1 MIDEREADLRAL
13 GATEEQIRKAGIKP
27 AGDEFI
33 IWDENWEIVE
43 MFLRMQT
50 QWRMSFAGPTGLDYA
65 ALDWLCRLY
74 SVKDPATL
82 LEGLQVMEVTALSCF
97 NKKKS

>member
-1 MIDEREADLRAL
+1 LRAL
-13 GATEEQIRKAGIKP
+13 GATEEQIRKACANATK
-27 AGDEFI
+27 DQFVV
-33 IWDENWEIVE
+33 WDENWETVE
-43 MFLRMQT
+43 MFLRLQT
-50 QWRMSFAGPTGLDYA
+50 QWRISFAGPTGLDYA

-82 LEGLQVMEVTALSCF
+82 FEGLQVMEVTALSCF

>member
-13 GATEEQIRKAGIKP
+13 GATEEQIRKADVKP
-27 AGDEFI
+27 AEDKFV

-43 MFLRMQT
+43 MFVRMQT

-74 SVKDPATL
+74 SVKDPMTL
-82 LEGLQVMEVTALSCF
+82 FEGLQVMEVTALSCF

>member
-1 MIDEREADLRAL
+1 MRAL
-13 GATEEQIRKAGIKP
+13 GATEEQIRKAGIKS
-27 AGDEFI
+27 AGDKFVV
-33 IWDENWEIVE
+33 WDENWEIVE